1 MVGGKSQSQ
10 SFHFNIYGISAS
22 AISSPL
28 SMAMEFP
35 LVGPFSR
42 FVLSRWIISSH
53 LVCCVFLESGCQCLS
68 LESRHL
74 FLHLFVI
81 ENGGRLKGKWIRWLD
96 MILYMIFIYGRT
108 SVFSPFVFFF
118 IFDAISGGNNV
129 QEHAMIYNGYD
140 LERLVPIIIEPV
152 GFSCK
157 YHYYVSPP
165 HSPHLFT

>member
-1 MVGGKSQSQ
+1 MAGGKSQSQ
-10 SFHFNIYGISAS
+10 SFHLSIYGISTS
-22 AISSPL
+22 TISSPL

-35 LVGPFSR
+35 LAGPCSC
-42 FVLSRWIISSH
+42 FVLSRWIVSSH
-53 LVCCVFLESGCQCLS
+53 LVCCVFLESGCRCLS

-74 FLHLFVI
+74 CPRLFVI
-81 ENGGRLKGKWIRWLD
+81 ENGGRLEGKWIRGFD
-96 MILYMIFIYGRT
+96 MILSMIFIYGRT

-140 LERLVPIIIEPV
+140 LERLVPIIIKPV

-157 YHYYVSPP
+157 YRYYVSPP